1 MAMENGLGVAD
12 VVALSR
18 DNEGLFGGNGGSVLA
33 LIIVFIL
40 IFGNGG
46 FGWGGNNGFYAP
58 QYATQAD
65 VQRGFDTNTIVNKLD
80 GISNGIC
87 SLGYDQLGVMNGIN
101 TNIMQSANGIN
112 GGITELGYKFQ
123 QCCCESLR
131 NDDKNT
137 RDILEAIKEDGQA
150 TRALITDN
158 EMNRLR
164 TDLQSAQL
172 TLANASQTQNILNT
186 LGRFVTNPPCYAN
199 YSCGC
204 NSGVTVA

>member
-12 VVALSR
+12 VVALSK
-18 DNEGLFGGNGGSVLA
+18 DNDGFLGGSGGSILA

-46 FGWGGNNGFYAP
+46 FGWGGNSAIGN
-58 QYATQAD
+58 YATQAD
-65 VQRGFDTNTIVNKLD
+65 IQRGFDNNAVVNKLD
-80 GISNGIC
+80 GIGNGIC

-137 RDILEAIKEDGQA
+137 RDILEAIQADGQT
-150 TRALITDN
+150 TRALITEN

-186 LGRFVTNPPCYAN
+186 LGRFVTNPPCYSN
-199 YSCGC
+199 FSCGC
-204 NSGVTVA
+204 SNGVTIA

>member
-12 VVALSR
+12 VMALAKSN
-18 DNEGLFGGNGGSVLA
+18 DGFLGGSGGSILA

-46 FGWGGNNGFYAP
+46 FGYGYGNGVVGN
-58 QYATQAD
+58 YATQAD
-65 VQRGFDTNTIVNKLD
+65 IQRGFDTNTIVNKLD
-80 GISNGIC
+80 GISSGIC

-101 TNIMQSANGIN
+101 TNIMQSASGIN
-112 GGITELGYKFQ
+112 AGITELGYKFQ
-123 QCCCESLR
+123 QCCCENLR
-131 NDDKNT
+131 NQDANT
-137 RDILEAIKEDGQA
+137 RDILEAIKADGQA
-150 TRALITDN
+150 TRALISDN

-186 LGRFVTNPPCYAN
+186 LGRFVTNPPCYNN
-199 YSCGC
+199 YGCSC
-204 NSGVTVA
+204 NSGVTIA

>member
-12 VVALSR
+12 VMALSR
-18 DNEGLFGGNGGSVLA
+18 DNGFLSGSGGSILA

-46 FGWGGNNGFYAP
+46 GYGWGGNNVNGY
-58 QYATQAD
+58 YATQAD
-65 VQRGFDTNTIVNKLD
+65 IQRGFDTNTIVNKLD

-123 QCCCESLR
+123 QCCCENLR
-131 NDDKNT
+131 NQDANT
-137 RDILEAIKEDGQA
+137 RDILEAIKCDGQA

-186 LGRFVTNPPCYAN
+186 LGRFVTNPPCYSG
-199 YSCGC
+199 YC
-204 NSGVTVA
+204 NCNNGVTIA